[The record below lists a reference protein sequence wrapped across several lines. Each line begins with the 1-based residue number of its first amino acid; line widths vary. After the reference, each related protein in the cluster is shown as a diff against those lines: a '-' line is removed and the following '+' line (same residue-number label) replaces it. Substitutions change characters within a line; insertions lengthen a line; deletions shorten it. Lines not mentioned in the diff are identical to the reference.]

1 LKVEIKGDITT
12 PVHNPTV
19 ITIEEAGLESLLIT
33 IHSVPFPS
41 EKYGQVAKPV
51 TLNVS
56 KTEFIRI
63 SKILG
68 R

>member
-1 LKVEIKGDITT
+1 MEIKGDITT

-19 ITIEEAGLESLLIT
+19 ITIEEAGLESLEII

-51 TLNVS
+51 TLNVQRA
-56 KTEFIRI
+56 EFLRI
-63 SKILG
+63 SKVLG